1 MEEETGILR
10 RSSRKKKPAQQFSP
24 GGNRV
29 GGAPPWAT
37 ALANRGEGVA
47 TQLEVEKKN
56 PETGQRKL
64 REKPAQLLVD
74 SQWRK

>member
-1 MEEETGILR
+1 M
-10 RSSRKKKPAQQFSP
+10 RKPLPPWAAP

-47 TQLEVEKKN
+47 TQLEVVRRN
-56 PETGQRKL
+56 IETGQRKL
-64 REKPAQLLVD
+64 KEKLV
-74 SQWRK
+74 Q

>member
-1 MEEETGILR
+1 MKLR
-10 RSSRKKKPAQQFSP
+10 QPLPPWAAP

-47 TQLEVEKKN
+47 TQLEVVKRN
-56 PETGQRKL
+56 IETGQRKL
-64 REKPAQLLVD
+64 KEKLV
-74 SQWRK
+74 Q

>member
-1 MEEETGILR
+1 MKLR
-10 RSSRKKKPAQQFSP
+10 QPLPPWAAP

-47 TQLEVEKKN
+47 TQLEVVKRN
-56 PETGQRKL
+56 ETGQRKL
-64 REKPAQLLVD
+64 RGKLVKLLVD
-74 SQWRK
+74 

>member
-1 MEEETGILR
+1 MKLR
-10 RSSRKKKPAQQFSP
+10 KPLPPWAAP

-47 TQLEVEKKN
+47 TQLEVVKRN
-56 PETGQRKL
+56 IETGQRKL
-64 REKPAQLLVD
+64 KEKLV
-74 SQWRK
+74 Q